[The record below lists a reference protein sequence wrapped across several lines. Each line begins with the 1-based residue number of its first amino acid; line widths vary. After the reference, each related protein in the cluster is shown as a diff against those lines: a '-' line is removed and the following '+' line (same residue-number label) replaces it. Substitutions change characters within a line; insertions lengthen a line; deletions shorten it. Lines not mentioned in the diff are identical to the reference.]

1 MEFIKKLNDYYLI
14 ENHIKKINNKKFP
27 ELSLFKYSKDKS
39 NFETVDVRQARGIIL
54 NRDNN
59 IICYSLNKFNNRENK
74 DHKHFNSIWKECI
87 IEEAIEGTQIR
98 LYYYNNEW
106 QVTTARTILAEN
118 SKWDYIKSFQQLFND
133 VNKHIDYNL
142 LNKDYTYTFI
152 LKHIENRII
161 SNIKKNELIHIHT
174 RNNKTCDELN
184 VDINIKKPTVYHFN
198 NYEDLINDLESLTF
212 ESKGYVLK
220 YKDERYMFISNEY
233 NKIKNLKGNHL
244 NKLYHYI
251 DLIKKSELE
260 EFLIYFSEYNIIFNN
275 VKNDLNNF
283 INKIHNL
290 YLNVNIHK
298 SIKLNEIQKD
308 FRKTIYDLHGIYLKN
323 KTIITFDVV
332 KDYIYNLNPG
342 LIVKLIKIN

>member
-1 MEFIKKLNDYYLI
+1 MEFIKKLNDDYLI

-54 NRDNN
+54 NKENN

-74 DHKHFNSIWKECI
+74 DHKYFDSIWKECI

-133 VNKHIDYNL
+133 VSTHIDYNL

-198 NYEDLINDLESLTF
+198 NYEDLINVAVSDKLYNIEFPNRDATFLRNGFVLSQLDGEGMRAMQLQEEQAMKESL
-212 ESKGYVLK
+212 K
-220 YKDERYMFISNEY
+220 
-233 NKIKNLKGNHL
+233 NHL
-244 NKLYHYI
+244 LKQT
-251 DLIKKSELE
+251 SQETG
-260 EFLIYFSEYNIIFNN
+260 
-275 VKNDLNNF
+275 
-283 INKIHNL
+283 
-290 YLNVNIHK
+290 VNI
-298 SIKLNEIQKD
+298 
-308 FRKTIYDLHGIYLKN
+308 
-323 KTIITFDVV
+323 
-332 KDYIYNLNPG
+332 
-342 LIVKLIKIN
+342 